1 MKWGKNS
8 SFILETIRELIKEA
22 KCGWWRATQALM
34 RDMKWGRH
42 NKVGALHAESPPQCQ
57 NISEGCWKKT
67 SLISKVFRTEDITEM
82 KSLRKALRARAI
94 LHRAAATESLLMG
107 GVKAK
112 LTHGYPSAQPTLTAP
127 APAPGGQQLATRVIC
142 ANEVTHTQR
151 LRQPGHRAYD
161 SSPGPLRP
169 PDLLLPFPRQTIRKS
184 LDVFS
189 VQIKLKKMEI
199 YLYFSYHHSIY
210 FYKLLFWMLHCWRN

>member
-1 MKWGKNS
+1 MKRGKNS
-8 SFILETIRELIKEA
+8 SFILEAIRELIKEA
-22 KCGWWRATQALM
+22 KCGWRRATHALM
-34 RDMKWGRH
+34 RDMKWGCH
-42 NKVGALHAESPPQCQ
+42 NKVGALHAETPPQCQ
-57 NISEGCWKKT
+57 NISEGCWNKI

-94 LHRAAATESLLMG
+94 LHRAAATKSLLMG
-107 GVKAK
+107 GCESKAY
-112 LTHGYPSAQPTLTAP
+112 TWVSISTAP
-127 APAPGGQQLATRVIC
+127 TPVPGGQRLAARIIC

-151 LRQPGHRAYD
+151 LRQPGHWAHD
-161 SSPGPLRP
+161 SSPGPLQP
-169 PDLLLPFPRQTIRKS
+169 PDLLLPLPRQTIRKS

-189 VQIKLKKMEI
+189 VQIKLKMMEI

>member
-127 APAPGGQQLATRVIC
+127 APRPRRAAVGNKSHLCKWSDSHSKTQTARAPSLWLITRTSP
-142 ANEVTHTQR
+142 A
-151 LRQPGHRAYD
+151 PWSP
-161 SSPGPLRP
+161 SS
-169 PDLLLPFPRQTIRKS
+169 LPKT
-184 LDVFS
+184 D
-189 VQIKLKKMEI
+189 
-199 YLYFSYHHSIY
+199 H
-210 FYKLLFWMLHCWRN
+210 